1 MDGEFFISPPGR
13 GAATLSKLLYSLE
26 HLDEDRSAIDI
37 NALVPKALPLNV
49 SRIAVPK
56 HAGGLDPQ
64 KHFSNA
70 RARAVAEQALSA
82 TPPGVA
88 AGR

>member
-1 MDGEFFISPPGR
+1 MSDRQQVAFHALYAEVLSERGLGGGSISPPGR

-49 SRIAVPK
+49 SPPHLSLYQPNAPKRI
-56 HAGGLDPQ
+56 
-64 KHFSNA
+64 
-70 RARAVAEQALSA
+70 
-82 TPPGVA
+82 
-88 AGR
+88 